1 MHFAIFPRIALE
13 VAKHS
18 AKSFRGTT
26 LGYRVTA
33 SLAAMSCALLLQ
45 SNVAYAQDIVPGRTT
60 VDALAPTLNAYE
72 RAPVVAAP
80 SERIHEI
87 AVGDTLSNVA
97 QRYGVELANLAAY
110 NQILDYNHVVL
121 GQKLRIPPVG
131 VTITEPAPATVTL
144 PGADGYHVVRQ
155 GESLGAIARIHSL
168 TLEELLALN
177 EIDNPNLVRMGTMLR
192 LTDKVEPPSN
202 VTSAELAVVTYTV
215 QAGDT
220 LSEIA
225 QRYRTSTEQIAEDN
239 ALSGNG
245 VHAGQTLRIYPP
257 ASALEAFGVDAPA
270 DGERKI
276 VIDLSDQ
283 TLTAYQ
289 GEVRVLH
296 TIVSTGKAATPT
308 LPGEF
313 AIYQKLKSQ
322 HMSGD
327 DYDLPGVPWVM
338 YYYDEFAI
346 HGAYWHANFGIPTSH
361 GCTNMTIP
369 ESKAL
374 FSWAP
379 LGTRVI
385 VQQ

>member
-13 VAKHS
+13 VAKSS
-18 AKSFRGTT
+18 AKSLRSTT

-33 SLAAMSCALLLQ
+33 ILAAVSCALLLQ
-45 SNVAYAQDIVPGRTT
+45 SNAAYAQGVVPVRSPLDEL
-60 VDALAPTLNAYE
+60 VPTLIPQE
-72 RAPVVAAP
+72 GAPVAVAP
-80 SERIHEI
+80 SEQIHEI

-110 NQILDYNHVVL
+110 NQILDYNHVVI

-131 VTITEPAPATVTL
+131 VTITEPAPAAETL

-202 VTSAELAVVTYTV
+202 VTPAEKAVITYTV

-225 QRYRTSTEQIAEDN
+225 QRYRTSTEQLAEDN
-239 ALSGNG
+239 ALSGNA

-270 DGERKI
+270 DGDRKI

-283 TLTAYQ
+283 TLSAYQ

-308 LPGEF
+308 IPGEF
-313 AIYQKLKSQ
+313 AIFQKLKSQ
-322 HMSGD
+322 HMSGE

-385 VQQ
+385 VQE